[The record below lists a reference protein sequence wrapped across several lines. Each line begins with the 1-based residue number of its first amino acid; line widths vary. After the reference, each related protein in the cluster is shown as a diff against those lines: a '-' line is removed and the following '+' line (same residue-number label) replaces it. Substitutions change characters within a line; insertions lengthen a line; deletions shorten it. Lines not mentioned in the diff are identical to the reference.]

1 MNISNQVNGLWIK
14 GELSP
19 LEILTI
25 QSFIANGYEFI
36 LWTYD
41 EPLVY
46 SQIENLI
53 VKDAREIILENQVF
67 SYKLSNQFGHG
78 KGSYAGFSDV
88 FRYQLLY
95 LNGGWWVDMDVTCIK
110 RFEFESPYVFRKS
123 KLTNDFVVGNIMCV
137 PKGCALMKKCFV
149 ESIDTVNADNQ
160 DWMLPI
166 NILNKYIQE
175 ENLEQYI
182 YSFSNEDSWP
192 VVSQLLTQ
200 SAYPPNW
207 SAIHWM
213 NEEFRRINIPKN
225 IYLKESLLGQ
235 FYARFSLAQP
245 IISNSEKIKYTFKVS
260 RFYYALIHFRKE
272 TFISSMYYLGYNLF
286 YIVSDFYFLKIKPRF
301 DFGYYFKRMLGIK
314 REDKS

>member
-19 LEILTI
+19 LEKLTI

-53 VKDAREIILENQVF
+53 VRDAREIILENQVF

-137 PKGCALMKKCFV
+137 PKGSALMKKCFE

-213 NEEFRRINIPKN
+213 NEEFRRINIPKD
-225 IYLKESLLGQ
+225 IYLKESLLGLY
-235 FYARFSLAQP
+235 YARFSLAQP
-245 IISNSEKIKYTFKVS
+245 ITSSSEKIKYTFKVS

-272 TFISSMYYLGYNLF
+272 TFISSMFYLGYNLF

-314 REDKS
+314 REDK

>member
-14 GELSP
+14 GALSP

-25 QSFIANGYEFI
+25 QSFISNDYEFI

-41 EPLVY
+41 EFIVY

-53 VKDAREIILENQVF
+53 IRDAREIIPESQVF

-110 RFEFESPYVFRKS
+110 RFEFESSYVFRKS

-137 PKGCALMKKCFV
+137 PKGSNLMKKCFEEAIV
-149 ESIDTVNADNQ
+149 SVNAENQ

-166 NILNKYIQE
+166 NILNKNIQE
-175 ENLEQYI
+175 ENLTSYI
-182 YSFSNEDSWP
+182 YSLSNEDSWP
-192 VVSQLLTQ
+192 VVSQLLTNLE
-200 SAYPPNW
+200 YPKNW
-207 SAIHWM
+207 FAIHWM
-213 NEEFRRINIPKN
+213 NEEFRRIGIPKD
-225 IYLKESLLGQ
+225 IYLMESLLGKL
-235 FYARFSLAQP
+235 YSKFSLGRP
-245 IISNSEKIKYTFKVS
+245 ISSSTEKIKYTFKVS

-272 TFISSMYYLGYNLF
+272 TFISSMFYLGYNLF
-286 YIVSDFYFLKIKPRF
+286 YLVSDFYFLKIKPRF

-314 REDKS
+314 RTR

>member
-14 GELSP
+14 GALSP

-25 QSFIANGYEFI
+25 QSFISNDYEFI

-41 EPLVY
+41 EFIVY

-53 VKDAREIILENQVF
+53 IRDAREIIPESQVF

-110 RFEFESPYVFRKS
+110 RFEFESSYVFRKS

-137 PKGCALMKKCFV
+137 PKGSNLMKKCFEEAIV
-149 ESIDTVNADNQ
+149 SVNAENQ

-166 NILNKYIQE
+166 NILNKNIQE
-175 ENLEQYI
+175 ENLTSYI

-192 VVSQLLTQ
+192 VVSQLLTNLE
-200 SAYPPNW
+200 YPKNW
-207 SAIHWM
+207 FAIHWM
-213 NEEFRRINIPKN
+213 NEEFRRIGIPKD
-225 IYLKESLLGQ
+225 IYLMESLLGQ
-235 FYARFSLAQP
+235 FYSKFSLGRP
-245 IISNSEKIKYTFKVS
+245 ISSSTEKIKYTFKVS

-272 TFISSMYYLGYNLF
+272 TFISSMFYLGYNLF
-286 YIVSDFYFLKIKPRF
+286 YLVSDFYFLKIKPRF

-314 REDKS
+314 RTR

>member
-14 GELSP
+14 GALSP

-25 QSFIANGYEFI
+25 QSFISNDYEFI

-41 EPLVY
+41 EFIVY

-53 VKDAREIILENQVF
+53 IRDAREIIPESQVF

-110 RFEFESPYVFRKS
+110 RFEFESSYVFRKS

-137 PKGCALMKKCFV
+137 PKGSNLMKKCFEEAIV
-149 ESIDTVNADNQ
+149 SVNAENQ

-166 NILNKYIQE
+166 NILNKNIQE
-175 ENLEQYI
+175 ENLTSYI
-182 YSFSNEDSWP
+182 YSLSNEDSWP
-192 VVSQLLTQ
+192 VVSQLLTNLE
-200 SAYPPNW
+200 YPKNW
-207 SAIHWM
+207 FAIHWM
-213 NEEFRRINIPKN
+213 NEEFRRIGIPKD
-225 IYLKESLLGQ
+225 IYLMESLLGKL
-235 FYARFSLAQP
+235 YSKFSLGRP
-245 IISNSEKIKYTFKVS
+245 ISSSTEKIKYTFKVS

-272 TFISSMYYLGYNLF
+272 TFISSMFYLGYNLF
-286 YIVSDFYFLKIKPRF
+286 YLVSDFYFLKIKPRF